1 MTSNSRHGLP
11 PRLMAH
17 QPTRFA
23 TAQESKPSP
32 SPGIRMRRGKFR
44 ILGFGP
50 RLASLRKVL
59 PASFFMAGLVFPR
72 DDTTV
77 HPMKQLSCRFDC
89 FFRRSTNCAS
99 STRSVCAARWFLAEL
114 LIFYAVNDGERAVNA
129 AEPELDH

>member
-1 MTSNSRHGLP
+1 MVISRV
-11 PRLMAH
+11 
-17 QPTRFA
+17 PTGSHSFRAVVIFCPHVA
-23 TAQESKPSP
+23 WA
-32 SPGIRMRRGKFR
+32 GFGARRGKFR

-89 FFRRSTNCAS
+89 FFRRSTNCAT

-129 AEPELDH
+129 AEPEL